1 MLESIGNFEFIIFSD
16 CIQFQIPSR
25 LTFIQFSKSII

>member
-16 CIQFQIPSR
+16 FFRFQIPSH
-25 LTFIQFSKSII
+25 LTFIQFSKSLI